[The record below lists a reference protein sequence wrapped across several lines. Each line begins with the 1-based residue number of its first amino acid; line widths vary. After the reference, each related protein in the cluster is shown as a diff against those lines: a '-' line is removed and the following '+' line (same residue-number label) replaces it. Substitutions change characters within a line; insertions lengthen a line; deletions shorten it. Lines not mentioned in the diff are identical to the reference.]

1 MNLRADPR
9 PTLSPQVRASDPAA
23 SVFVAA
29 NAGSGKTK
37 TLVDRVARL
46 LLSGSRPEAIL
57 CVTYTKAAAAEMQRR
72 LFKELGAWA
81 VMEDSPLAA
90 KLAALEEPRRD
101 LGLARALFARALETP
116 GGIKITTIHAFC
128 EKLLRRFPLEAGV
141 SPGFTVLEDAAAREV
156 SAKAREDVA
165 LLALDEP
172 QGRVGK
178 AYAYFSVE
186 LDYGRFGDM
195 FAAFEAQRRAIRA
208 YADACEPQGFVSDIW
223 RRCGFAEET
232 YAETIEAEAVAR
244 IRWGQWRRAA
254 EALLAGS
261 EATDR
266 PCGEAM
272 LRIAETASFADAPFA
287 DVLTIF
293 CTQAGAP
300 RKRMATKAV
309 DPWAQEWL
317 AREQARL
324 CEALQACKGARIA
337 EASAHAVSLALAYI
351 ALYDGGKSALRA
363 LDFGDLIQRTHEL
376 LTQRAD
382 AAWVLFKLDGG
393 LDHVLLDEA
402 QDTAPDQWD
411 ILRALTDEFF
421 IGQGAGESHR
431 TVFAVGDEKQTIISF
446 QGAAPERMAMERQS
460 FDTLVRGSGRDFEQV
475 HLRESWRSAPEV
487 LAFVDAVIEPPEV
500 AAALKPAGSA
510 AFPIRHVAT
519 RGPGGAVD
527 LWPLEES
534 EPWDE
539 PDPWAPVDAEP
550 PESATKKL
558 ARQIARSLVEMIGR
572 GECVIDRRSG
582 ARRAIGYGDVL
593 ILVRRRNALFHEII
607 RALKARAVPVGGAD
621 RLRLSE
627 HIAFQD
633 LLALGRFARFPDDDL
648 TLAALLRSPFC
659 DVGEAPLY
667 DLAQGRR
674 APLWAVLRARAGER
688 AAWGEAARFLGW
700 ARREAEAR
708 APFDFYARVMARLDE
723 RGVSMKRRFLG
734 RLGREAEDALDA
746 FLAEALAAERRGVI
760 ELERFVAEMAASE
773 IEVKREQEDPERQ
786 GEGEVRVMTV
796 HGAKGLEAP
805 VVILPDTSTRATAQ
819 GGPLLAAEGGGF
831 LWAPRKAD
839 DCPASA
845 EARAARETAAEHES
859 LRLLYVALT
868 RARDRLIVAGI
879 KTADRFFRGSWRDV
893 IEAGFEHEAV
903 AADVRPVAL
912 DGGGMA
918 LRYGPDP
925 PWVAGA
931 AMGAAKSAA
940 LPDWALRLAPAEPL
954 AARYAAPSRL
964 GEDVRQPAPS
974 PLARTLGLGR
984 YRRGEI
990 VHRLLQLLPDVPPA
1004 ERATAAARLLARELD
1019 LTHDQRAEMA
1029 AAALAVLDDPQFAAV
1044 FGPGSRAEIALAGSA
1059 PGLRASISGR
1069 VDRLLVEDA
1078 RILVADF
1085 KTNRPAPA
1093 AIEAADP
1100 AYLRQMAVYWAVLR
1114 AIFPGRRVEAALIW
1128 TDGPR
1133 LMPVP
1138 ENLMIR
1144 ALDEMAASG

>member
-1 MNLRADPR
+1 MTARPEPRASI
-9 PTLSPQVRASDPAA
+9 SPQVRASDPAA

-46 LLSGSRPEAIL
+46 LLSGARPEAVL

-81 VMEDSPLAA
+81 VMEDAPLAA

-165 LLALDEP
+165 LLALDQRE
-172 QGRVGK
+172 GRVGK
-178 AYAYFSVE
+178 AYSYFSVE
-186 LDYGRFGDM
+186 LDYGRFNDM
-195 FAAFEAQRRAIRA
+195 FAAFEAQRRAIGV
-208 YADACEPQGFVSDIW
+208 YADACEPAGYVSDIW

-232 YAETIEAEAVAR
+232 YADTIEAESVAKG
-244 IRWGQWRRAA
+244 RWGQWRRAA
-254 EALLAGS
+254 QALLAGS
-261 EATDR
+261 AATDR

-272 LRIAETASFADAPFA
+272 LRIAETASFADALA
-287 DVLTIF
+287 IF
-293 CTQAGAP
+293 CTKAGEP
-300 RKRMATKAV
+300 KKRLATKAV

-324 CEALQACKGARIA
+324 CEALEACKAARIA

-376 LTQRAD
+376 LTVRAD

-411 ILRALTDEFF
+411 ILRALTGEFF

-431 TVFAVGDEKQTIISF
+431 TVFAVGDEKQSIFSF
-446 QGAAPERMAMERQS
+446 QGAAPERLAAEARN
-460 FDTLVRGSGRDFEQV
+460 FGALVAGSGRAFSQV
-475 HLRESWRSAPEV
+475 PLLESWRSTPEI
-487 LAFVDAVIEPPEV
+487 LSFVDAVFAPPEV

-510 AFPIRHVAT
+510 AFPVRHEAT
-519 RGPGGAVD
+519 RGVGGAVD
-527 LWPLEES
+527 LWPLAES

-558 ARQIARSLVEMIGR
+558 ARQIARSLVAMVGR
-572 GECVIDRRSG
+572 GESVVDRRTG
-582 ARRAIGYGDVL
+582 QRRPMGYGDVL

-607 RALKARAVPVGGAD
+607 RSLKSAGVPVGGAD
-621 RLRLSE
+621 RLKLSE

-633 LLALGRFARFPDDDL
+633 LLGLGRFARFPDDDL

-659 DVGEAPLY
+659 DVDEDRLY

-674 APLWAVLRARAGER
+674 QPLWAVLLARAGER

-700 ARREAEAR
+700 ARREAEAL

-786 GEGEVRVMTV
+786 GDGEVRVMTV

-805 VVILPDTSTRATAQ
+805 VVILPDTTTKATAQ
-819 GGPLLAAEGGGF
+819 GGPLLSAEGGGF

-845 EARAARETAAEHES
+845 AARAARETAAEHES

-879 KTADRFFRGSWRDV
+879 KTADRFFRGSWRQV
-893 IEAGFEHEAV
+893 IEAGFEREAI
-903 AADVRPVAL
+903 ASDARPVAL

-925 PWVAGA
+925 PLIAGA
-931 AMGAAKSAA
+931 VQDAAAA
-940 LPDWALRLAPAEPL
+940 ASLPDWALRLAPSEPEL
-954 AARYAAPSRL
+954 ARYAAPSRL
-964 GEDVRQPAPS
+964 GEDVRQAAPS

-990 VHRLLQLLPDVPPA
+990 VHRLLQLLPDVAPP
-1004 ERATAAARLLARELD
+1004 ERAVAAARLLGRELD
-1019 LTHDQRAEMA
+1019 LTDDQRAEMA
-1029 AAALAVLDDPQFAAV
+1029 AAALAVLEDPQFAAV

-1059 PGLRASISGR
+1059 PGLPARISGR
-1069 VDRLLVEDA
+1069 VDRLLVEDD
-1078 RILVADF
+1078 RVLVADF

-1093 AIEAADP
+1093 AIEDADP

-1133 LMPVP
+1133 LMPAP

>member
-1 MNLRADPR
+1 MSQR
-9 PTLSPQVRASDPAA
+9 PDSRPARSPQVSASDPAA

-72 LFKELGAWA
+72 LFKELGDWA
-81 VMEDSPLAA
+81 VMEDAPLAA
-90 KLAALEEPRRD
+90 KLAGLEEPRRD

-128 EKLLRRFPLEAGV
+128 EKLLRRFPLEAAV

-165 LLALDEP
+165 MLALADP
-172 QGRVGK
+172 SGRVGK

-186 LDYGRFGDM
+186 LDYGRFNDM
-195 FAAFEAQRRAIRA
+195 FAAFEAQRRAIAA
-208 YADACEPQGFVSDIW
+208 YVEACEPMGYVDDIW
-223 RRCGFAEET
+223 RRCGFGDET
-232 YAETIEAEAVAR
+232 YADAIEAEAMAK

-254 EALLAGS
+254 EALLTGS
-261 EATDR
+261 EASDR
-266 PCGEAM
+266 PCGAAM
-272 LRIAETASFADAPFA
+272 LRVTAASSFADALA
-287 DVLTIF
+287 IF
-293 CTQAGAP
+293 CTKAGEP
-300 RKRMATKAV
+300 RKRLATKAV

-324 CEALQACKGARIA
+324 CEAMEACKAARIA
-337 EASAHAVSLALAYI
+337 EASVHAVSLALAYI
-351 ALYDGGKSALRA
+351 ALYDGGKTALRA
-363 LDFGDLIQRTHEL
+363 LDFGDLIQRAHDL
-376 LTQRAD
+376 LTVRAD

-411 ILRALTDEFF
+411 ILRALTGEFF

-431 TVFAVGDEKQTIISF
+431 TVFAVGDEKQSIFSF
-446 QGAAPERMAMERQS
+446 QGAAPERLASEARE
-460 FDTLVRGSGRDFEQV
+460 FGALVAGSGRIFRQTP
-475 HLRESWRSAPEV
+475 LLQSWRSTPEI
-487 LAFVDAVIEPPEV
+487 LGFVDAVFAPPAI

-510 AFPIRHVAT
+510 AFPISHEAT

-527 LWPLEES
+527 LWPPAES

-539 PDPWAPVDAEP
+539 PDPWAPVDSEP
-550 PESATKKL
+550 PESGAKKL
-558 ARQIARSLVEMIGR
+558 ARQIARSLVAMVGR
-572 GECVIDRRSG
+572 GESVVDRRTG
-582 ARRAIGYGDVL
+582 ARRPMGYGDVL

-607 RALKARAVPVGGAD
+607 RALKSADVPVGGAD
-621 RLRLSE
+621 RLKLSE

-633 LLALGRFARFPDDDL
+633 LLALGRFARFAEDDL

-659 DVGEAPLY
+659 DVGEEPLY

-674 APLWAVLRARAGER
+674 APLWTVLQARAGER
-688 AAWGEAARFLGW
+688 AAWSEAAGFLGW

-708 APFDFYARVMARLDE
+708 APFDFYARVMARLDA
-723 RGVSMKRRFLG
+723 RGLSMKRRFLG

-746 FLAEALAAERRGVI
+746 FLAEALGAERRGVI

-805 VVILPDTSTRATAQ
+805 VVILPDTSTKASAQ
-819 GGPLLAAEGGGF
+819 GGPLLAAENGGF

-845 EARAARETAAEHES
+845 AARAARESAAEHES

-893 IEAGFEHEAV
+893 IEAGFAHEAV
-903 AADVRPVAL
+903 AADARPVAL
-912 DGGGMA
+912 DGGGTA
-918 LRYGPDP
+918 TRYGPDP
-925 PWVAGA
+925 PLVVGA
-931 AMGAAKSAA
+931 AADPAEAAA
-940 LPDWALRLAPAEPL
+940 LPDWALRLAPAEPA

-990 VHRLLQLLPDVPPA
+990 IHRLLQLLPDVAAA
-1004 ERATAAARLLARELD
+1004 ERRGAAARLLARELD
-1019 LTHDQRAEMA
+1019 LTEDQRAEMA
-1029 AAALAVLDDPQFAAV
+1029 AAALAVLEDPQFAAV

-1059 PGLRASISGR
+1059 PGLAASISGR
-1069 VDRLLVEDA
+1069 VDRLLVEPD
-1078 RILVADF
+1078 RVLVADF

-1093 AIEAADP
+1093 TIEAAEP

-1133 LMPVP
+1133 LMPIP
-1138 ENLMIR
+1138 ENLMTR
-1144 ALDEMAASG
+1144 ALDEMAAPG